1 MYKFFIVFLFLSA
14 NSFSSIFA
22 QWSNN
27 TGVNNPLVIVPFN
40 QLNAKCI
47 SDGDD
52 GVIIVWED
60 NRTQSSGNRDVYAQR
75 VNKFGVHQWGDS
87 TGIPIGVKPAEDERY
102 FDICTDG
109 KGGAIILWDDG
120 ILPAR
125 TILKGQRVT
134 KSGVKMWS
142 DTGAVICAD
151 GNRQSQTKISYDNN
165 GGCFFAYLTSEVSS
179 NDYEVKA
186 NRLDSNGNK
195 LWGAGTWVSQQDGN
209 AGEIDACTTTDN
221 GFFVVWNDPRN
232 SKITWSDLYCQKL
245 NSAGAVLWQTNGVV
259 LCNSN
264 YTQQYERC
272 IPDNSGGAF
281 IVWNDNRNSDS
292 ITTRVDIFCQRI
304 NRNGAAVFGANGKAL
319 CTVPESQYRPDPVSD
334 MKGGVIVNWNDFR
347 NGPSSPFNIDI
358 YAQRFDSLGNMKW
371 AADGILLCDAV
382 LSQNNNRGVSDGNYG
397 SIISWDD
404 RRAGASIYDVYAQ
417 RIDSNGAL
425 LWGAND
431 VLVSNAAGNQYKPQ
445 IVKTN
450 DGAIF
455 CFEDTRTGLSDYN
468 LYTMKILNGGGLV
481 GVSTTGSEL
490 VNSFSLKQNYPN
502 PFNPVTTIK
511 YELKNSAYI
520 QLKVY
525 DVLGSEVAVLINEK
539 QNTGAYEIKFDGAS
553 FSSGVY
559 FYKLTS
565 DNFSE
570 VRSMILL
577 K

>member
-1 MYKFFIVFLFLSA
+1 MLKYFTITLLILI
-14 NSFSSIFA
+14 NSIAGA

-27 TGVNNPLVIVPFN
+27 TGVNNPLVIAPFN

-52 GVIIVWED
+52 GIIIVWED

-75 VNKFGVHQWGDS
+75 VNKSGVKQWGDS
-87 TGIPIGVKPAEDERY
+87 TGIPIGIKVNEDERY
-102 FDICTDG
+102 FDVCTDG
-109 KGGAIILWDDG
+109 KGGAIIIWDDG
-120 ILPAR
+120 ITSGR

-134 KSGVKMWS
+134 KSGSKLWT
-142 DTGAVICAD
+142 DTGKAVVND
-151 GNRQSQTKISYDNN
+151 GNRQSQCKISYDNN
-165 GGCFFAYLTSEVSS
+165 GGCFIAYLTSELNSS
-179 NDYEVKA
+179 DYEVKA

-195 LWGAGTWVSQQDGN
+195 MWGAGTWVSQQDGN

-221 GFFVVWNDPRN
+221 GFFVVWNDSRN

-245 NSAGAVLWQTNGVV
+245 NSAGAVLWQTNGIA
-259 LCNSN
+259 LCDAN

-304 NRNGAAVFGANGKAL
+304 NRNGSAVFGANGKAL
-319 CTVPESQYRPDPVSD
+319 CTVPESQYRPDPVND

-371 AADGILLCDAV
+371 AADGILVCDAV

-397 SIISWDD
+397 SIITWDD
-404 RRAGASIYDVYAQ
+404 RRAGTSIYDIYAQ
-417 RIDSNGAL
+417 RIDSSGNL

-445 IVKTN
+445 VVKTN

-468 LYTMKILNGGGLV
+468 LYTMKILNNGGLV
-481 GVSTTGSEL
+481 AVSTTGSDV

-502 PFNPVTTIK
+502 PFNPATTIK
-511 YELKNSAYI
+511 YDLKKSAFI

-525 DVLGSEVAVLINEK
+525 DVLGSEVAQLVNEK
-539 QNTGAYEIKFDGAS
+539 QNSGAYEIKFDASS

-565 DNFSE
+565 NDFSE

>member
-1 MYKFFIVFLFLSA
+1 MNKFFIASLLILINIYYSA
-14 NSFSSIFA
+14 NA

-27 TGVNNPLVIVPFN
+27 TGVNNPLVIAPFN

-52 GVIIVWED
+52 GIIIVWED

-75 VNKFGVHQWGDS
+75 VNKFGVRQWGDS

-125 TILKGQRVT
+125 TILKGQRLT

-151 GNRQSQTKISYDNN
+151 GNRQSQSKISYDNN
-165 GGCFFAYLTSEVSS
+165 GGCFFAYLTSELSS
-179 NDYEVKA
+179 SDYEVKA

-245 NSAGAVLWQTNGVV
+245 NSAGAVQWQTNGVV

-304 NRNGAAVFGANGKAL
+304 NRNGVPVFGANGKAL

-371 AADGILLCDAV
+371 AADGILVCDAS

-397 SIISWDD
+397 SIITWDD

-417 RIDSNGAL
+417 RIDSNGSF
-425 LWGAND
+425 
-431 VLVSNAAGNQYKPQ
+431 V
-445 IVKTN
+445 
-450 DGAIF
+450 
-455 CFEDTRTGLSDYN
+455 
-468 LYTMKILNGGGLV
+468 M
-481 GVSTTGSEL
+481 GSE
-490 VNSFSLKQNYPN
+490 
-502 PFNPVTTIK
+502 
-511 YELKNSAYI
+511 
-520 QLKVY
+520 
-525 DVLGSEVAVLINEK
+525 
-539 QNTGAYEIKFDGAS
+539 
-553 FSSGVY
+553 
-559 FYKLTS
+559 
-565 DNFSE
+565 
-570 VRSMILL
+570 
-577 K
+577 